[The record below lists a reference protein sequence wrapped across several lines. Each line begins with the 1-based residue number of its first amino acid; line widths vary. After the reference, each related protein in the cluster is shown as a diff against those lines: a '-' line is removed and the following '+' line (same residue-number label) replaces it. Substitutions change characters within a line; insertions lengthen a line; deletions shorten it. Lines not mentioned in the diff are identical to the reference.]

1 MIIDSAPYIID
12 PVTESVELGLSDR
25 DLLDRRLLESCVLV
39 SDQVLETGDL
49 LLFVLEEGHYEGLQ
63 LKVLE

>member
-12 PVTESVELGLSDR
+12 PVPESLELGLSDR
-25 DLLDRRLLESCVLV
+25 DLLDRRLLEFCVLV
-39 SDQVLETGDL
+39 SDQVLEAGDL